1 MRSRYAAFI
10 FTVALLIAA
19 WAILEAQQ
27 RGGGPAGVPGA
38 GRGGGPQPPVGSM
51 PSRRFEKITEGVYYV
66 TSSGSMSGIP
76 FMIARRRITA
86 PPRGLMPSNR

>member
-27 RGGGPAGVPGA
+27 RGGGPAGLPGA

-66 TSSGSMSGIP
+66 TSTGSMSVSVWERP
-76 FMIARRRITA
+76 K
-86 PPRGLMPSNR
+86 